1 MNKFI
6 LVGLL
11 ALSCCF
17 DLNSTDY
24 KCQTSEYGILLLAHE
39 DLDEDV
45 CILLGTSGDK
55 THCCYIEGDT
65 VFPRC
70 IAINDDEYENIVR
83 FKKYLRDG
91 LDDDDIDIKFSSK
104 FVSFSL
110 LAALALLI

>member
-17 DLNSTDY
+17 DLNSADY
-24 KCQTSEYGILLLAHE
+24 QCQTSEKNELIAANE
-39 DLDEDV
+39 EFDEDV

-55 THCCYIEGDT
+55 THCCYIEGE
-65 VFPRC
+65 FISQC

-91 LDDDDIDIKFSSK
+91 LEDDDIDIKCSSK